1 MQRKKTVIYI
11 DESGIHKQTDHS
23 TFALVYITFSNLPEV
38 EKRII
43 AIEKNL
49 RIDSFHWA
57 RHSWTIKKAFIN
69 KINNLPFEAKVAVFR
84 NPTNP
89 SEALEWAIMHT
100 VVEKEFGTI
109 YLDGKKPR
117 WVLRQIKKTLRYKG
131 FHAKNVKSVN
141 DKSYPAMRVADAIAG
156 LVRAH
161 YDEPLGKSRPLWVIV
176 RKKITAQMLGGQADG

>member
-57 RHSWTIKKAFIN
+57 RHSWTIKKAFITE
-69 KINNLPFEAKVAVFR
+69 INSLPFEAKVAVFR

-161 YDEPLGKSRPLWVIV
+161 YDEPLGKSRPLWVII